1 MHGAS
6 AFRFARTE
14 VAGSGRLDA
23 VILDKSSIVV
33 LRRPPDARGPT
44 SGGCEPLPR
53 AARHV
58 PSTGPIVRPS
68 ETAAGR
74 AADPRLAA
82 HEELLVVLRGV
93 GASMFLT
100 SRRLIVARDGV
111 ERRPRSGL
119 QQFDLVAIR
128 HIRIELGSAPSG
140 RIAVWTTASDQEAL
154 SMFFDAR
161 SLERAHELIDVAR
174 PLIARQRR
182 ERPGRPAR
190 PPIGP
195 ADPGS
200 PGPSEPA
207 ELPDRN

>member
-1 MHGAS
+1 
-6 AFRFARTE
+6 
-14 VAGSGRLDA
+14 
-23 VILDKSSIVV
+23 
-33 LRRPPDARGPT
+33 
-44 SGGCEPLPR
+44 
-53 AARHV
+53 V
-58 PSTGPIVRPS
+58 P
-68 ETAAGR
+68 
-74 AADPRLAA
+74 ADPRLAA
-82 HEELLVVLRGV
+82 HEELLVVLRGI

-111 ERRPRSGL
+111 KRRPRSGL

-128 HIRIELGSAPSG
+128 HVRIELGTAPSG
-140 RIAVWTTASDQEAL
+140 GRVAVWTTASDGEAL

-200 PGPSEPA
+200 PRPSEPA
-207 ELPDRN
+207 